1 MEQTFTIPEG
11 FEIKKI
17 SDNQFSIV
25 EKSKP
30 TDDANTKGDL
40 HEIHEKQMH
49 DAVKRHENSFF
60 KQVTDDRNDYDFG
73 YANPMPRAYDRE
85 LMESKDRD
93 ALFDAR
99 FSSPYN
105 IDGDLDYSM
114 IQRTNNRLHD
124 MYASGQIKKLN
135 EEEMKLLRFCHGID
149 VKQFIKE
156 EFEKNPIIIK
166 RDENGYIYAETPNR
180 KQPDND
186 SKPPKP
192 SIYDINL

>member
-1 MEQTFTIPEG
+1 MEQVFTIPEG

-17 SDNQFSIV
+17 NDNQFSIV
-25 EKSKP
+25 EK
-30 TDDANTKGDL
+30 TDAKDGANTKGDL

-60 KQVTDDRNDYDFG
+60 KQVTEDRNDYDFG
-73 YANPMPRAYDRE
+73 YANPMPKPYDRE

-99 FSSPYN
+99 FSNPYN

-135 EEEMKLLRFCHGID
+135 EEEMKLLRFCSGID

-156 EFEKNPIIIK
+156 EFERNPIIIK
-166 RDENGYIYAETPNR
+166 SDENGYIYAETPNKP
-180 KQPDND
+180 KQDNNN
-186 SKPPKP
+186 PPKA

>member
-11 FEIKKI
+11 FEIKQI

-30 TDDANTKGDL
+30 TDDANIKGDL

-60 KQVTDDRNDYDFG
+60 KQVTEDRNDYDFG
-73 YANPMPRAYDRE
+73 YANPMPKPYDKE
-85 LMESKDRD
+85 LMESRDRD

-99 FSSPYN
+99 FANPYN
-105 IDGDLDYSM
+105 MDGDLDYSM

-156 EFEKNPIIIK
+156 EFERNPIIIK
-166 RDENGYIYAETPNR
+166 RDENGYIYAETPN
-180 KQPDND
+180 
-186 SKPPKP
+186 KPPKP
-192 SIYDINL
+192 DNGNPPKASIYDINL